1 MLNENKD
8 ALQFFFGKGKGN
20 LGPNGYS
27 YFNYWVKLT
36 NNISEMI
43 HFKSKYKYTKD

>member
-1 MLNENKD
+1 MLYT
-8 ALQFFFGKGKGN
+8 FFLEKEKEI

-27 YFNYWVKLT
+27 YFKYWVKIT
-36 NNISEMI
+36 NNISEMK